1 MSSSYS
7 RSASKN
13 IDWLM
18 VWLYA
23 FLVCIGVLCIFMVE
37 YNPANFSAATFFN
50 GNTNY
55 SKQILFAGICVV
67 VATFIIL
74 SDSKLYPAFANLL
87 YVFGLI
93 LMLSVFVIGKDI
105 NGSKS
110 WIPLGGGFNLQ
121 PAELC
126 KIFAA
131 LALAKYLSQLNMDFT
146 KLRSQ
151 FIAAVITML
160 PALIS
165 ILQNETGLALVYMSF
180 FMVMYREGLPG
191 MILVIGFSFGAL
203 VVATLLVEKN
213 TLAIALTLIA
223 ALIIFILRR
232 QIFVRKRW
240 NIFVIIVS
248 VWFVCVGIQR
258 FAVPYIF
265 NDVFECYQSQRIYSA
280 VGKDY
285 DCSQNKHALETEAT
299 GKAAVKPDDYNVRQS
314 KIAIGSGGLLGK
326 GFLKGTQT
334 RGKYVP
340 EQHTDFIFTSLS
352 EAFGFAG
359 SFLFLGIYFL
369 MLFRIVQIAER
380 QRSTFSR
387 VYAYSV
393 ASILFFH
400 IAVNVCMTVGLFP
413 VIGIPLPLVSYGG
426 SSLLTF
432 TIMIFILIRL
442 DADRSMV
449 LR

>member
-1 MSSSYS
+1 
-7 RSASKN
+7 
-13 IDWLM
+13 
-18 VWLYA
+18 
-23 FLVCIGVLCIFMVE
+23 MVE
-37 YNPANFSAATFFN
+37 YDPATFKPSSFFE
-50 GNTNY
+50 GTTNY
-55 SKQILFAGICVV
+55 SKQILFAGLCVV
-67 VATFIIL
+67 IATFIIL
-74 SDSKLYPAFANLL
+74 SDSKLYPAFSNLI
-87 YVFGLI
+87 YVFGII

-126 KIFAA
+126 KIFTA
-131 LALAKYLSQLNMDFT
+131 LALAKYLSRLNMDFS
-146 KLRSQ
+146 KLQSQ
-151 FIAAVITML
+151 VIAGAISLL
-160 PALIS
+160 PAAIS
-165 ILQNETGLALVYMSF
+165 VLQHEAGLALVYLSF
-180 FMVMYREGLPG
+180 FIVMYREGLPG
-191 MILVIGFSFGAL
+191 IILVVGFSFGAL

-213 TLAIALTLIA
+213 TLAITLTAIA
-223 ALIIFILRR
+223 GLLVFIFRH

-240 NIFVIIVS
+240 NIFILIVS

-285 DCSQNKHALETEAT
+285 DCSQNKHSLEAEEAT
-299 GKAAVKPDDYNVRQS
+299 GKTANKPDDYNVRQS
-314 KIAIGSGGLLGK
+314 KIAIGSGGFLGK

-340 EQHTDFIFTSLS
+340 EQHTDFIFTSLG
-352 EAFGFAG
+352 EAFGFVG
-359 SFLFLGIYFL
+359 SFIFLAIYFL
-369 MLFRIVQIAER
+369 LLLRIVFIAER
-380 QRSTFSR
+380 QRSAFSR
-387 VYAYSV
+387 IYAYSV

-400 IAVNVCMTVGLFP
+400 IVVNVCMTVGLFP

-426 SSLLTF
+426 SSMLTF
-432 TIMIFILIRL
+432 TILIFILVRL
-442 DADRSMV
+442 DADRQMV